1 MTSKTAWEIRD
12 SILDI
17 AKKMSSRIRI
27 CGGEIEVDMK
37 GKRTSSSIRMK
48 VVKSNTKNTLM
59 KIVHSGYDMNG
70 AYFTK
75 DKEVSLP
82 TSDVNELF
90 YSIAQHQYRKQNKD
104 GPMTIFIF
112 CYFLTLL

>member
-1 MTSKTAWEIRD
+1 MTSKTAWEIRN

-27 CGGEIEVDMK
+27 CGEIEVDMK

-48 VVKSNTKNTLM
+48 VVKSNTENTLM

-75 DKEVSLP
+75 NKEVSLP

-90 YSIAQHQYRKQNKD
+90 YSVAQH
-104 GPMTIFIF
+104 
-112 CYFLTLL
+112 

>member
-1 MTSKTAWEIRD
+1 MISKTAWEIRD

-17 AKKMSSRIRI
+17 AKKMSSRVRI

-37 GKRTSSSIRMK
+37 GKRTSSSMRMR
-48 VVKSNTKNTLM
+48 VVKTTGENTLM

-90 YSIAQHQYRKQNKD
+90 YAIARH
-104 GPMTIFIF
+104 
-112 CYFLTLL
+112 

>member
-1 MTSKTAWEIRD
+1 MINKTAWEIRD

-17 AKKMSSRIRI
+17 AKKMSSRVRI

-37 GKRTSSSIRMK
+37 GKRTSSSMRMR
-48 VVKSNTKNTLM
+48 VVKTTGENTLM

-90 YSIAQHQYRKQNKD
+90 YSVAQH
-104 GPMTIFIF
+104 
-112 CYFLTLL
+112 